1 MDVDVLGD
9 EVAIAV
15 CPGSGLRVL
24 LLSRLLRRMLCGC
37 LLNGAT
43 YLLGGGAL
51 TAGGLGLGGNAHD
64 FAL

>member
-1 MDVDVLGD
+1 MDVHVLGD

-15 CPGSGLRVL
+15 CPGGLRVL
-24 LLSRLLRRMLCGC
+24 LLSRLLRRVLCGC

-43 YLLGGGAL
+43 YLLGSGA
-51 TAGGLGLGGNAHD
+51 LGLGGDAHD